1 MNPDSENPVV
11 VVVQLTGGYDYLN
24 SVIPFTDSNYY
35 ENRLSF
41 SVPQDKVVKLDAQLG
56 LHPTMAPM
64 KGIYEHGNLAIINGV
79 GYENSPRSHFRSMD
93 IWHTCEPDK
102 IGTEGWLGRVI
113 RELDPKGENPIT
125 GVNIGQ
131 ALPRAL
137 TVPGVPVASVS
148 DLNTYGLLTNIE
160 NEDRRTTVLEKFS
173 NMYGQAIGS
182 GPVNDY
188 LARTGLDALKGADIL
203 KEALNG
209 YSSTIEYGSSSISKS
224 LRDVAMIHTANLGT
238 RVFYTQLGSFDTH
251 ASQPPVF
258 DKLWIELSRAITD
271 FWADLREHGADKE
284 VVMFLFSEFG
294 RRVKDNGS
302 GTDHGAAG
310 ACFALGPMVK
320 GGIYGEYPSTDSS
333 KLEQGDLVPNQDFR
347 GVYSTITED
356 WMGLAAVPIVDGH
369 FEKPDFIQDRLPRLK
384 QD

>member
-1 MNPDSENPVV
+1 MNPDNENPVV
-11 VVVQLTGGYDYLN
+11 VVVQLTGGNDYLN
-24 SVIPFTDSNYY
+24 SVIPYTDSNYY

-41 SVPQDKVVKLDAQLG
+41 SVPQEDVIKLDTQLG
-56 LHPTMAPM
+56 FHPTMAPIRE
-64 KGIYEHGNLAIINGV
+64 IYDRGDLAIINGV

-102 IGTEGWLGRVI
+102 IGTEGWLGRAI
-113 RELDPKGENPIT
+113 RDLDPKGDNPIT

-160 NEDRRTTVLEKFS
+160 NEDRRTKVLERFS

-188 LARTGLDALKGADIL
+188 LARTGLDALRGADIL
-203 KEALNG
+203 KEALDR
-209 YSSTIEYGSSSISKS
+209 YSSTVEYGSSSISKS

-238 RVFYTQLGSFDTH
+238 RVFYTQIGSFDTH

-258 DKLWIELSRAITD
+258 DKLWTELSRAITD
-271 FWADLREHGADKE
+271 FWEDLKNHNADKE

-310 ACFALGPMVK
+310 ACFALGPSVK
-320 GGIYGEYPSTDSS
+320 GGIYGEYPSTDASD
-333 KLEQGDLVPNQDFR
+333 LEQGDLVPNQDFR
-347 GVYSTITED
+347 GVYSTIAED
-356 WMGLAAVPIVDGH
+356 WLGLDAFPIVDGH
-369 FEKPDFIQDRLPRLK
+369 FERPNFIE
-384 QD
+384 

>member
-11 VVVQLTGGYDYLN
+11 VVVQLTGGNDYLN

-41 SVPQDKVVKLDAQLG
+41 SVPQEDVLKLNSQLG

-64 KGIYEHGNLAIINGV
+64 KEIYERGNLAIINGV

-102 IGTEGWLGRVI
+102 IGTEGWLGRAI
-113 RELDPKGENPIT
+113 RDLDPKSDNPIS

-148 DLNTYGLLTNIE
+148 DLNTYGLLTNIKG
-160 NEDRRTTVLEKFS
+160 EDRRTNVLERFS

-203 KEALNG
+203 KQALDG
-209 YSSTIEYGSSSISKS
+209 YSSTVEYASSSISKS

-251 ASQPPVF
+251 AAQPPVF
-258 DKLWIELSRAITD
+258 DKLWTELSRAITD
-271 FWADLREHGADKE
+271 FWEDLKNHEADMD

-310 ACFALGPMVK
+310 ACFALGPLVK
-320 GGIYGEYPSTDSS
+320 GGIYGEYPSTDASE
-333 KLEQGDLVPNQDFR
+333 LEQGDLVPNQDFR
-347 GVYSTITED
+347 GVYSTIIED
-356 WMGLAAVPIVDGH
+356 WLGLDAVPIVDGH
-369 FEKPDFIQDRLPRLK
+369 FEKPDFIED
-384 QD
+384 

>member
-1 MNPDSENPVV
+1 MNPDNENPVV
-11 VVVQLTGGYDYLN
+11 VVVQLTGGNDYLN
-24 SVIPFTDSNYY
+24 SVIPYTDSNYY

-41 SVPQDKVVKLDAQLG
+41 SVPQEDVIKLDTQLG
-56 LHPTMAPM
+56 FHPTMAPIRE
-64 KGIYEHGNLAIINGV
+64 IYDRGDLAIINGV

-102 IGTEGWLGRVI
+102 IGTEGWLGRAI
-113 RELDPKGENPIT
+113 RDLDPKGDNPIT

-160 NEDRRTTVLEKFS
+160 NEDRRTKVLERFS

-188 LARTGLDALKGADIL
+188 LARTGLDALRGADIL
-203 KEALNG
+203 KEALDR
-209 YSSTIEYGSSSISKS
+209 YSSTVEYGSSSISKS

-258 DKLWIELSRAITD
+258 DKLWTELSRAITD
-271 FWADLREHGADKE
+271 FWEDLKNHNADKE

-310 ACFALGPMVK
+310 ACFALGPSVK
-320 GGIYGEYPSTDSS
+320 GGIYGEYPSTDASD
-333 KLEQGDLVPNQDFR
+333 LEQGDLVPNQDFR
-347 GVYSTITED
+347 GVYSTIAED
-356 WMGLAAVPIVDGH
+356 WLRLDAVPIVDGH
-369 FEKPDFIQDRLPRLK
+369 FERPNFI
-384 QD
+384 

>member
-1 MNPDSENPVV
+1 MNPDNENPVV
-11 VVVQLTGGYDYLN
+11 VVVQLTGGNDYLN
-24 SVIPFTDSNYY
+24 SVIPYTDSNYY

-41 SVPQDKVVKLDAQLG
+41 SVPQEDVIKLDTQLG
-56 LHPTMAPM
+56 FHPTMAPM
-64 KGIYEHGNLAIINGV
+64 REIYDRGDLAIINGV

-102 IGTEGWLGRVI
+102 IGTEGWLGRAI
-113 RELDPKGENPIT
+113 RDLDPKGDNPIT

-160 NEDRRTTVLEKFS
+160 NEDRRTKVLERFS

-188 LARTGLDALKGADIL
+188 LARTGLDALRGADIL
-203 KEALNG
+203 KEALDG
-209 YSSTIEYGSSSISKS
+209 YSSTVEYGSSSISKS

-258 DKLWIELSRAITD
+258 DKLWTELSRAITD
-271 FWADLREHGADKE
+271 FWEDLKNHNADKE

-310 ACFALGPMVK
+310 ACFAIGPSVK
-320 GGIYGEYPSTDSS
+320 GGIYGEYPSTDASD
-333 KLEQGDLVPNQDFR
+333 LEQGDLVPNQDFR
-347 GVYSTITED
+347 GVYSTIAED
-356 WMGLAAVPIVDGH
+356 WLGLDALPIVDGH
-369 FEKPDFIQDRLPRLK
+369 FERPNFIK
-384 QD
+384 

>member
-1 MNPDSENPVV
+1 MNPDNGNPVV
-11 VVVQLTGGYDYLN
+11 VVVQLTGGNDYLN

-41 SVPQDKVVKLDAQLG
+41 SVPQEDVLKLNGQLG

-64 KGIYEHGNLAIINGV
+64 KEIYERGNLAIINGV

-102 IGTEGWLGRVI
+102 IGTEGWLGRAI
-113 RELDPKGENPIT
+113 RDLDPKSDNPIT

-160 NEDRRTTVLEKFS
+160 GEDRRTNVLERFS
-173 NMYGQAIGS
+173 SMYGQAIGS

-203 KEALNG
+203 KQALDG
-209 YSSTIEYGSSSISKS
+209 YSSTVEYGSSSISKS

-258 DKLWIELSRAITD
+258 DKLWTELSRAITD
-271 FWADLREHGADKE
+271 FWEDLKNHEADSD

-310 ACFALGPMVK
+310 ACFVLGPSVK
-320 GGIYGEYPSTDSS
+320 GGIYGEYPSTDAAD
-333 KLEQGDLVPNQDFR
+333 LEQGDLVPNQDFR

-356 WMGLAAVPIVDGH
+356 WLGLDPVSIVDGH
-369 FEKPDFIQDRLPRLK
+369 FQKPDFID
-384 QD
+384 D

>member
-1 MNPDSENPVV
+1 MNPDNANPVV
-11 VVVQLTGGYDYLN
+11 VVVQLTGGNDYLN

-41 SVPQDKVVKLDAQLG
+41 SVPQEDVVKLNGRLG
-56 LHPTMAPM
+56 FHPTMEPM
-64 KGIYEHGNLAIINGV
+64 KEIYERGDLAIINGV

-93 IWHTCEPDK
+93 IWHTCEPEK
-102 IGTEGWLGRVI
+102 IGTEGWLGRAI
-113 RELDPKGENPIT
+113 RDLDPSGDNPIT

-160 NEDRRTTVLEKFS
+160 NEYVRTNVLERFS

-203 KEALNG
+203 KQALDG
-209 YSSTIEYGSSSISKS
+209 YSSTVEYGSSSISRS
-224 LRDVAMIHTANLGT
+224 LKDVAMIHTANLGT

-258 DKLWIELSRAITD
+258 DKLWTELSRAITD
-271 FWADLREHGADKE
+271 FWEDLRNHDADKD

-310 ACFALGPMVK
+310 ACFALGPSVK
-320 GGIYGEYPSTDSS
+320 GGIYGDYPSTDASQ
-333 KLEQGDLVPNQDFR
+333 LEQGDLVPNQDFR
-347 GVYSTITED
+347 GVYSTIVED
-356 WMGLAAVPIVDGH
+356 WLGLDPVPIVDGH
-369 FEKPDFIQDRLPRLK
+369 FEKPGFISV
-384 QD
+384 

>member
-1 MNPDSENPVV
+1 MNPDNENPVV
-11 VVVQLTGGYDYLN
+11 VVVQLTGGNDYLN
-24 SVIPFTDSNYY
+24 SVIPYTDSNYY

-41 SVPQDKVVKLDAQLG
+41 SVPQEDVIKLDTQLG
-56 LHPTMAPM
+56 FHPTMAPIRE
-64 KGIYEHGNLAIINGV
+64 IYDRGDLAIINGV

-102 IGTEGWLGRVI
+102 IGTEGWLGRAI
-113 RELDPKGENPIT
+113 RDLDPKGDNPIT

-160 NEDRRTTVLEKFS
+160 NEDRRTKVLERFS

-188 LARTGLDALKGADIL
+188 LARTGLDALRGADIL
-203 KEALNG
+203 KEALDR
-209 YSSTIEYGSSSISKS
+209 YSSTVEYGSSSISKS

-258 DKLWIELSRAITD
+258 DKLWTELSRAITD
-271 FWADLREHGADKE
+271 FWEDLKNHEADRE

-310 ACFALGPMVK
+310 ACFALGPSVK
-320 GGIYGEYPSTDSS
+320 GGIYGEYPSTDASD
-333 KLEQGDLVPNQDFR
+333 LEQGDLVPNQDFR
-347 GVYSTITED
+347 GVYSTIAED
-356 WMGLAAVPIVDGH
+356 CLGLDAFPIVDGH
-369 FEKPDFIQDRLPRLK
+369 FERPNFIE
-384 QD
+384 

>member
-1 MNPDSENPVV
+1 MNPDNKNPVV
-11 VVVQLTGGYDYLN
+11 VVVQLTGGNDYLN
-24 SVIPFTDSNYY
+24 SVIPYTDSNYY

-41 SVPQDKVVKLDAQLG
+41 SVPQEDVIKLDTQLG
-56 LHPTMAPM
+56 FHPTMAPIRE
-64 KGIYEHGNLAIINGV
+64 IYDRGDLAIINGV

-102 IGTEGWLGRVI
+102 IGTEGWLGRAI
-113 RELDPKGENPIT
+113 RDLDPKGDNPIT

-160 NEDRRTTVLEKFS
+160 NEDRRTKVLERFS

-188 LARTGLDALKGADIL
+188 LARTGLDALRGADIL
-203 KEALNG
+203 KEALDR
-209 YSSTIEYGSSSISKS
+209 YSSTVEYGSSSISKS

-258 DKLWIELSRAITD
+258 DKLWTELSRAITD
-271 FWADLREHGADKE
+271 FWEDLKNHNADKE

-310 ACFALGPMVK
+310 ACFAIGPSVK
-320 GGIYGEYPSTDSS
+320 GGIYGEYPSTDASD
-333 KLEQGDLVPNQDFR
+333 LEQGDLVPNQDFR
-347 GVYSTITED
+347 GVYSTMAED
-356 WMGLAAVPIVDGH
+356 WLGLDAVPIVDGH
-369 FEKPDFIQDRLPRLK
+369 FEKPNFIE
-384 QD
+384 